1 VTRYSPELMRAIV
14 AYAVA
19 CVALAEVARTCRD
32 CSQQTDERA
41 RTTPRDPDEE
51 LTERMRWPRMT
62 AH

>member
-1 VTRYSPELMRAIV
+1 LMRAIV

-51 LTERMRWPRMT
+51 STERMRWPRMT